1 MKTINIILF
10 VILICVF
17 VFTFCISLKSNNTLK
32 EVDSVMQ
39 EENSVISQYGIIDV
53 NNWESETLNNEFFY
67 ADKGYLNISNE
78 DFIKKVNQVTA
89 NTTYDELIKIFGES
103 PYVVLETGVNLLTYY
118 NDEYSFILSPGVDV
132 FFMKHNINIR
142 KQSDN
147 QGMVSVKT
155 EPEKN

>member
-39 EENSVISQYGIIDV
+39 EENSVISQYGITDV

-89 NTTYDELIKIFGES
+89 NTTYDELIEIFGES

-132 FFMKHNINIR
+132 FFMKHNVNIR
-142 KQSDN
+142 KQSGDGSLSY
-147 QGMVSVKT
+147 QKI
-155 EPEKN
+155 E